1 MSFRLR
7 FIATLSINHYRIT
20 KVIEPTPPATPF
32 RKGGVKAAHKTST
45 HVSEKL
51 LHPWSS
57 IDQMVAIPSSPPA
70 SRDVVRTAIVPVTL
84 SGADY
89 RRAHD
94 AHHIAAGLWD
104 QAVDWVHGEWKVK
117 HNPGKYDIRAFLT
130 SIPREQRPL
139 HAHTTEAIGYDLY
152 EAIKT
157 SRTNR
162 KNGMRVRSP
171 WRKKNYR
178 PLSFS
183 KHFGWRIRAD
193 DKLNLSLGRAIP
205 GIVLALPKVVDPATG
220 ELVSH
225 ELWGEIQL
233 CWDQDNRRFSL
244 HIPYMSRRLISAG
257 KAVTAIDEGIINP
270 MALATWVDE
279 QTIDVTII
287 NGRDARAIKR
297 GRNKATGSLQQKL
310 SKTKNGSRKH
320 RRLVAAT
327 KRTKGKA
334 RLQLRDFDHQVAR
347 KATNHVIAHKTGRL
361 VVGDVRGI
369 EHKTKQKRRMGCSSR
384 QQLSQF
390 SRGVQEKYL
399 SEKTGLD
406 IEHLNESWSTKT
418 CPACAA
424 RNQPSGRYYRC
435 KVCNFTC
442 HRDAVG
448 AINILQEAI
457 HGSYVPIG
465 ADVVIRVTYLRDE
478 KRWSPDQRKAHH
490 KVQCRKARALS
501 SAQIQASTETSC
513 KPKLA
518 NSSTSSLELDPLVA
532 VA

>member
-1 MSFRLR
+1 MAFRLR
-7 FIATLSINHYRIT
+7 FIATLSINHHRIT

-104 QAVDWVHGEWKVK
+104 QAVDWVHGEWKAK
-117 HNPGKYDIRAFLT
+117 HNPGKYDIRAFLI

-183 KHFGWRIRAD
+183 KHFGWRIRPD
-193 DKLNLSLGRAIP
+193 DKLNLFLGRAIP

-244 HIPYMSRRLISAG
+244 HIPYMSPRLISAG

-369 EHKTKQKRRMGCSSR
+369 EHKTKQKRRMGR

-390 SRGVQEKYL
+390 SRGTQVLYL
-399 SEKTGLD
+399 AEKTGLD
-406 IEHLNESWSTKT
+406 IEHLNESGSTKT
-418 CPACAA
+418 CPVCAA
-424 RNQPSGRYYRC
+424 RNCPSGRDHRC
-435 KVCNFTC
+435 KVCKFTC
-442 HRDAVG
+442 HRDALG

-478 KRWSPDQRKAHH
+478 KRWSPDQCNTHRM
-490 KVQCRKARALS
+490 VQCRKAITLG
-501 SAQIQASTETSC
+501 SAKIQASAGETLSS
-513 KPKLA
+513 KAKLA
-518 NSSTSSLELDPLVA
+518 ISSTSSLERVPLAA